1 MNPASKSI
9 LTLVTALLLAGQA
22 ALTVPG
28 HFTSEAGRPRAE
40 IGLAQNPQRTVT
52 AFRFS
57 RLQDPVFRPPL
68 FEPGVGRDRGVP
80 APVEPS
86 GHESPRRNQ

>member
-28 HFTSEAGRPRAE
+28 HFTSEAGRPRVE
-40 IGLAQNPQRTVT
+40 IGLAQNPQRTVN

-57 RLQDPVFRPPL
+57 RLQDPVSRPPL
-68 FEPGVGRDRGVP
+68 FDPVVSRDRRVP
-80 APVEPS
+80 APVQPS
-86 GHESPRRNQ
+86 GHESPQRNQ

>member
-28 HFTSEAGRPRAE
+28 HFTSEAGRPRVE
-40 IGLAQNPQRTVT
+40 IGLAQNPQRTVN

-57 RLQDPVFRPPL
+57 RL
-68 FEPGVGRDRGVP
+68 
-80 APVEPS
+80 
-86 GHESPRRNQ
+86 